1 MVATGMVVAF
11 SGCWEIGCEEEG
23 DVSVK
28 VRGGGGGREE
38 DGINFSKN

>member
-28 VRGGGGGREE
+28 VRGGREE